1 MKQPTNH
8 FWFSTVAIGFNL
20 KTAVPS
26 YNGSSPDKASSGYFG
41 TNFTLKAGVKEDV
54 FQSSKN
60 CERRARSEK
69 GY

>member
-8 FWFSTVAIGFNL
+8 FCFSMVAIGFNL

-26 YNGSSPDKASSGYFG
+26 YNGSSLDKASSSYLC
-41 TNFTLKAGVKEDV
+41 TNFTFKAGVKEDV
-54 FQSSKN
+54 FQSSTN